1 MLSFAIYL
9 LQLGSWSPL
18 GFHLLELKVVLSFV
32 TKKAASDVEAA
43 VSPADTAEVTETFSS
58 HLGDAG
64 EWRLRTVPFRNLAE
78 PLLA

>member
-32 TKKAASDVEAA
+32 TKKAASEAA

-64 EWRLRTVPFRNLAE
+64 E
-78 PLLA
+78 

>member
-64 EWRLRTVPFRNLAE
+64 E
-78 PLLA
+78 